1 MPQMKLTQLACE
13 RLKPPTDKDSVIFW
27 DLQLPGFGLRVSSR
41 GRKTWIT
48 MYRVN
53 RREVMETIGTMA
65 LIPNVAQARDAA
77 RASMLKAR
85 QGINPVEQRRERER
99 ALASAAEV
107 QRFTFAKLCARFLR
121 EYAERKTR
129 PSSVYQYRR
138 TLARAL
144 AVWSERPANDI
155 SKRDVRELIDEIANK
170 RLRKQTGA
178 VGGAGIESNNVLT
191 SLKTMFRWAV
201 REDILTA
208 DPTEGVAK
216 LGKEVPRDR
225 VLDADEIKLFWEGAE
240 ELGWP
245 FEPLFKLLLITAQR
259 RDEGVGK
266 MGWNEI
272 DLDKSRWTIPATR
285 SKNGKAHIVHL
296 TPLAMSIIESLPRL
310 SGSLVFSTTG
320 STSVS
325 GHSTAKSRVDEYMR
339 SQMNG
344 TELPGWTLHDLR
356 RTATTIMA
364 EELKIAPHVVD
375 KILNHTA
382 GTISGVARVYNRA
395 EYLDERKAALEAWSR
410 WLEALLGLG
419 EQGNV
424 VTLAVR
430 G

>member
-1 MPQMKLTQLACE
+1 MPKIKLTQLACE
-13 RLKPPTDKDSVIFW
+13 RLKPPTELQNITYW
-27 DLQLPGFGLRVSSR
+27 DLQLPGFGLRVSTR
-41 GRKTWIT
+41 GRKTWIA

-65 LIPNVAQARDAA
+65 LIPSVAQARDCA

-85 QGINPVEQRRERER
+85 QGINPVEERRAIE
-99 ALASAAEV
+99 AA
-107 QRFTFAKLCARFLR
+107 QAAAAAIQTFTFARLVDRYMK
-121 EYAERKTR
+121 EHAERHTR
-129 PSSVYQYRR
+129 PSTARETQR
-138 TLARAL
+138 TLNRAV
-144 AVWSERPANDI
+144 AAWSDRPAN
-155 SKRDVRELIDEIANK
+155 SVVKRDVLELINDIASK
-170 RLRKQTGA
+170 RLRKQAGA
-178 VGGAGIESNNVLT
+178 VGGAAIESNSVLG
-191 SLKTMFRWAV
+191 SLKTMFKWSV

-216 LGKEVPRDR
+216 RGKEIPRDR
-225 VLDADEIKLFWEGAE
+225 VLEADEIRLFWEGTE
-240 ELGWP
+240 QLGWP

-259 RDEGVGK
+259 RDEVGSIA
-266 MGWNEI
+266 WDEI
-272 DLDKSRWTIPATR
+272 DIEKSRWAIPATR
-285 SKNGKAHIVHL
+285 SKNSKAHIVHL
-296 TPLAMSIIESLPRL
+296 SSLAISIIESLPRL

-320 STSVS
+320 TSAVS
-325 GHSTAKSRVDEYMR
+325 GYSTAKARVDEYMR
-339 SQMNG
+339 AKLNG
-344 TELPGWTLHDLR
+344 VRLPGWTLHDLR

-395 EYLDERKAALEAWSR
+395 EYLDERKAALEAWAR

-424 VTLAVR
+424 VTLPVR